1 MAQSTFEQVK
11 EIIVEHLGVSPEQV
25 TMEANVKDDL
35 EADSL
40 DVVELIMRFEDTFDL
55 TIPDE
60 DAEAITTIGDI
71 VNYIEKKKA

>member
-11 EIIVEHLGVSPEQV
+11 EIIIEHLQVAPDQV

-60 DAEAITTIGDI
+60 DAEKITTIGDI
-71 VNYIEKKKA
+71 VNYIEQKKA

>member
-1 MAQSTFEQVK
+1 VAQSTFEQVK
-11 EIIVEHLGVSPEQV
+11 EIIIEHLQVAPDQV

-60 DAEAITTIGDI
+60 DAEKITTIGDI
-71 VNYIEKKKA
+71 VNYIEQKKA